1 MKSLL
6 LLLIA
11 SSFLFS
17 CDFIEKDQFSQYLKI
32 KEEERNFGIRND
44 TIFLGYVLGMTPD
57 EFRSKTEDLVN
68 SRKVSQAENNLFYT
82 LIASHQ
88 INPSFKASIKPGYFR
103 DSLYQL
109 ILTFKNTSYKTT
121 SVDRFEIMDFV
132 ENQYGTYDA
141 SYVKAEGLDEEYFWI
156 DGNRQIHLHYIRGN
170 VNLIYLDTQ
179 REFEMKKEQARKEN
193 EPIKRSSES

>member
-11 SSFLFS
+11 SSFLSS

-57 EFRSKTEDLVN
+57 EFKAKTEDLVN
-68 SRKVSQAENNLFYT
+68 SEKVSQVESGLFYT
-82 LIASHQ
+82 LNASHQ
-88 INPSFKASIKPGYFR
+88 INPSFKASIKPEYFR

-109 ILTFKNTSYKTT
+109 ILTFENTSYKTT
-121 SVDRFEIMDFV
+121 SVDRFEIIDFV
-132 ENQYGTYDA
+132 ENQYGAHDVA
-141 SYVKAEGLDEEYFWI
+141 YVKAEGLDEEYFWI
-156 DGNRQIHLHYIRGN
+156 NGNQQIHLHYFRGN

-179 REFEMKKEQARKEN
+179 REFEMKKKQSRKEN
-193 EPIKRSSES
+193 EPIKRNSES